1 MQVQNSVPVRELTSV
16 QLLHG
21 LILVKVKRLD
31 PKAKLPE
38 YAHVGELGDSAFDV
52 FSNEYIELKP
62 YDMATVH
69 TGIAYQTPPGWALQV
84 FSRSGLTRNHGV
96 TTRGGVID
104 NGYTGEMVVVLK
116 NEGRET
122 FLIEPGDK
130 IAQVKLERHYEASF
144 EEVAELDATERGAN
158 GFGSTGMSERPV
170 CDGCQSG
177 IALTE
182 DGRTHVTRGLV
193 YGPCTKSL
201 Q

>member
-1 MQVQNSVPVRELTSV
+1 
-16 QLLHG
+16 
-21 LILVKVKRLD
+21 
-31 PKAKLPE
+31 
-38 YAHVGELGDSAFDV
+38 V

-158 GFGSTGMSERPV
+158 GFGSTGMNEKSTCGPCRY
-170 CDGCQSG
+170 GM
-177 IALTE
+177 ALTD
-182 DGRTHVTRGLV
+182 DGKSHHIRGLI
-193 YGPCTKSL
+193 YGPCTSARDKSVCIFCDSGRAL
-201 Q
+201 SPSGIYHIGENNYILGTCTKRTQ